1 MRSSVKMSDGYEQFM
16 IQVKR
21 KTGIDLS
28 LYKEVQMKRRL
39 KSLYEKK
46 GFPSFHEFF
55 KEINKNQNLLNEF
68 LDL

>member
-1 MRSSVKMSDGYEQFM
+1 MLDGYEQFI
-16 IQVKR
+16 IQIKR

-46 GFPSFHEFF
+46 GFSSFQDF
-55 KEINKNQNLLNEF
+55 
-68 LDL
+68 